1 MRSVKNILVPFK
13 KMDNLEVL
21 KSKNKIASLRES
33 WTWEVWGYQ
42 SYEALEYQSG
52 LEESTAPCLYVL

>member
-21 KSKNKIASLRES
+21 KSKNNIASLRES
-33 WTWEVWGYQ
+33 WTWEVGGYQ
-42 SYEALEYQSG
+42 SYEAPEYQSG
-52 LEESTAPCLYVL
+52 L

>member
-1 MRSVKNILVPFK
+1 MRSVKDILVPFE

-21 KSKNKIASLRES
+21 RSKIKIAGLLES
-33 WTWEVWGYQ
+33 WTWSVWGYQ
-42 SYEALEYQSG
+42 SYEAPEYQSG

>member
-21 KSKNKIASLRES
+21 KPKNKIASLRES

-52 LEESTAPCLYVL
+52 L